1 VSRTNLANYR
11 IRKAKEI
18 LIEAKDNFDQRHY
31 GLSINRSYYAMFT
44 AARAI
49 LALKEMDSSKH
60 SGVISLFNQ
69 HIVKGGLFP
78 KEISKFLPRAK
89 DIREHADY
97 GDFVEITEDDA
108 QIQIRRAAQFVEEAE
123 KTTQD
128 MIRGYENE

>member
-1 VSRTNLANYR
+1 MYR
-11 IRKAKEI
+11 IRKAKDI
-18 LIEAKDNFDQRHY
+18 LTEANDNFDQRHY

-44 AARAI
+44 SARAI
-49 LALKEMDSSKH
+49 LALREMDSSKH

-78 KEISKFLPRAK
+78 KEISKFLPKAK
-89 DIREHADY
+89 DMREEADY

-108 QIQIRRAAQFVEEAE
+108 QIQIRRAVQFVEEAE

-128 MIRGYENE
+128 IIRGYQT

>member
-1 VSRTNLANYR
+1 MSRDNLANYR
-11 IRKAKEI
+11 IRKAKDI
-18 LIEAKDNFDQRHY
+18 LIEAKDNFNQKHY

-78 KEISKFLPRAK
+78 KEVSKFLPKAK

-108 QIQIRRAAQFVEEAE
+108 QIQISRASQFVEEAE
-123 KTTQD
+123 KTTQGI
-128 MIRGYENE
+128 IRGNQT

>member
-1 VSRTNLANYR
+1 VSRDNLANYR
-11 IRKAKEI
+11 IRRAKDI
-18 LIEAKDNFDQRHY
+18 LIEAEDNFNQKHY

-49 LALKEMDSSKH
+49 LALREMDSSKH

-69 HIVKGGLFP
+69 HIVKVGLFP
-78 KEISKFLPRAK
+78 KEVSKFLPKAK

-108 QIQIRRAAQFVEEAE
+108 QIQISRAAQFVEEAE
-123 KTTQD
+123 KTTQGI
-128 MIRGYENE
+128 IRGNQT

>member
-1 VSRTNLANYR
+1 MSRTNLANYR
-11 IRKAKEI
+11 IRKAKDI
-18 LIEAKDNFDQRHY
+18 LIEAKDTFDQNHY

-44 AARAI
+44 AAMAI

-69 HIVKGGLFP
+69 HIVKSGLFP
-78 KEISKFLPRAK
+78 KEVSKFLPKAK

-97 GDFVEITEDDA
+97 GDFVEITKDDA
-108 QIQIRRAAQFVEEAE
+108 QIQIRRATQFVNEAE

-128 MIRGYENE
+128 IIRGYQT

>member
-11 IRKAKEI
+11 IRKAKDI
-18 LIEAKDNFDQRHY
+18 LIEAKDNFDQNHY

-78 KEISKFLPRAK
+78 KEVSKFLPKAK

-97 GDFVEITEDDA
+97 GDFVEITKDDA
-108 QIQIRRAAQFVEEAE
+108 QIQIRRATQFVEEAE

-128 MIRGYENE
+128 IIRGYQT

>member
-1 VSRTNLANYR
+1 VSRDNLANYR
-11 IRKAKEI
+11 IRKAKDI
-18 LIEAKDNFDQRHY
+18 LIEARDNFNQKHY

-49 LALKEMDSSKH
+49 LALREMDSSKH

-78 KEISKFLPRAK
+78 KEVSKFLPKAK

-108 QIQIRRAAQFVEEAE
+108 KIQISRASQFVEEAE
-123 KTTQD
+123 KTTQGI
-128 MIRGYENE
+128 IRGNQT

>member
-1 VSRTNLANYR
+1 MSRTNLAMYR

-18 LIEAKDNFDQRHY
+18 LIEANDNFDQRHY
-31 GLSINRSYYAMFT
+31 GLSINRSYYTMFT

-49 LALKEMDSSKH
+49 LALKEVDSSKH

-78 KEISKFLPRAK
+78 KEVSKFLPKAK

-97 GDFVEITEDDA
+97 GDFVEITEEDA
-108 QIQIRRAAQFVEEAE
+108 QIQIRRATQFVEEAE

>member
-1 VSRTNLANYR
+1 MSRDNLANYR
-11 IRKAKEI
+11 IRKAKDI
-18 LIEAKDNFDQRHY
+18 LIEAEDNFNQEHY
-31 GLSINRSYYAMFT
+31 GLSINRCYYAMFT

-49 LALKEMDSSKH
+49 LALREMDSSKH

-78 KEISKFLPRAK
+78 KEVSKFLPKAK

-108 QIQIRRAAQFVEEAE
+108 KIQISRAVQFVEEAE
-123 KTTQD
+123 KTTKGI
-128 MIRGYENE
+128 IRGNQT

>member
-18 LIEAKDNFDQRHY
+18 LIEANDSFDQRHY

-49 LALKEMDSSKH
+49 LALKEVDSSKH

-78 KEISKFLPRAK
+78 KEVSKFLPKAK

-97 GDFVEITEDDA
+97 GDFVEITEEDA
-108 QIQIRRAAQFVEEAE
+108 QIQIRRATQFVEEAE

>member
-1 VSRTNLANYR
+1 MSRTNLALYR
-11 IRKAKEI
+11 MQKAKEI
-18 LIEAKDNFDQRHY
+18 IVEARDSLAQKHY
-31 GLSINRSYYAMFT
+31 GLSVNRSYYAMFT

-78 KEISKFLPRAK
+78 REISKFLPKAK

-108 QIQIRRAAQFVEEAE
+108 ELLISRATQFVDEAE

-128 MIRGYENE
+128 MIRGDENA

>member
-1 VSRTNLANYR
+1 MSRTNLAMYR

-18 LIEAKDNFDQRHY
+18 LIEANDNFDQRHY
-31 GLSINRSYYAMFT
+31 GLSINRSYYTMFT

-49 LALKEMDSSKH
+49 LALKEVDSSKH

-78 KEISKFLPRAK
+78 KEVSKFLPKAK

-97 GDFVEITEDDA
+97 GDFVEITEEDA
-108 QIQIRRAAQFVEEAE
+108 QIQIRRATQFVEEAE

-128 MIRGYENE
+128 MIRGYQNE

>member
-1 VSRTNLANYR
+1 VSRANLANYR

-18 LIEAKDNFDQRHY
+18 LIEAKDNFDQKHY
-31 GLSINRSYYAMFT
+31 GLSINRSYYAMFA

-60 SGVISLFNQ
+60 PGVISLFNQ
-69 HIVKGGLFP
+69 HIVKCGLFP
-78 KEISKFLPRAK
+78 EEVSKFLPKAK
-89 DIREHADY
+89 DIREYADY

-108 QIQIRRAAQFVEEAE
+108 QIQIRRAMQFVEEAE

-128 MIRGYENE
+128 IIRGYQT